1 MKSSVSC
8 LKIIILSCT
17 IWKAVWRPCLSTRT
31 WSFCCSTA
39 INQLTR
45 PPPLSVLL
53 FVFLSFFLSLSLPFL
68 FLNAK
73 QPAYKFLAWIGT
85 VIEGLYSLPGR
96 NIYNFPTAPIPCI
109 AGSYHFR
116 FDDRRGGESY
126 RPMNSNR
133 TRRSPSRSYVRHA
146 RSPPQTRS
154 PRLVADTWVPSTSR
168 SYDRLRSRSP
178 PALRR
183 RSRSPSFY
191 NRDFG
196 PGSYR
201 RARSPRRYSPRRDD
215 RPRSPRQILWR
226 QRSPYSGS
234 RSRDISWGRNTSM
247 RPRESSPPSQDF
259 RFSRKERFTSS
270 ISDKY
275 SRADAPPRRGISRE
289 YAPRTSIPPRGQ
301 SPFQVHREHQ
311 PDSAPKWRSTSPK
324 GVSSTNFSA
333 PVSGAN
339 SRRPSPL
346 VDRRNLASFDPA
358 SPTTQL
364 NSNGRFSNAP
374 GHSSPGYERTFQ
386 TRYKS
391 SGQNELR
398 RSPTEEQ
405 TTSFA
410 IKEQGQEK
418 YDMSRDAA
426 PHHLGSVHMNQ
437 ANITSNI
444 PTQPKAYGASLNQ
457 VPPSGPSYGSKSL
470 PSHSRGSNICLLSA
484 PTRPRGNLN
493 PRDSVWTGA
502 SPRRGIIPQG
512 PPSGPRGNNFMPQGS
527 GSESINTYHRQN
539 SIAHAGVCRS
549 QRLTNHL
556 AGLCSIV
563 PGGKVFPPSF
573 EISTEKR
580 LSQLEVDKARLFD
593 QVLLKQNSKRSGVRD
608 WDRLDRE
615 SSISTLKSELA
626 EGHLQRITGGE
637 SVHVGTIF

>member
-1 MKSSVSC
+1 MS
-8 LKIIILSCT
+8 
-17 IWKAVWRPCLSTRT
+17 
-31 WSFCCSTA
+31 
-39 INQLTR
+39 
-45 PPPLSVLL
+45 
-53 FVFLSFFLSLSLPFL
+53 
-68 FLNAK
+68 
-73 QPAYKFLAWIGT
+73 
-85 VIEGLYSLPGR
+85 
-96 NIYNFPTAPIPCI
+96 
-109 AGSYHFR
+109 
-116 FDDRRGGESY
+116 
-126 RPMNSNR
+126 SNR

-146 RSPPQTRS
+146 RSPPRTRS

-196 PGSYR
+196 LGSYR
-201 RARSPRRYSPRRDD
+201 RARSPRRYSPRRND

-226 QRSPYSGS
+226 PRSPYSES
-234 RSRDISWGRNTSM
+234 HSRDTSWGRTTPI

-270 ISDKY
+270 LIDKY
-275 SRADAPPRRGISRE
+275 SRADAPPRRGVSRE

-301 SPFQVHREHQ
+301 SPFQAHREHQ
-311 PDSAPKWRSTSPK
+311 PDRAPKWRSTSPK

-358 SPTTQL
+358 SPTTQH
-364 NSNGRFSNAP
+364 NSNGRFSNGP
-374 GHSSPGYERTFQ
+374 GHSSPGYERFQ
-386 TRYKS
+386 TRYRPS
-391 SGQNELR
+391 SQNELR
-398 RSPTEEQ
+398 RSPTQEQ
-405 TTSFA
+405 TTSSA
-410 IKEQGQEK
+410 IKKQDQEK
-418 YDMSRDAA
+418 HDLSRAA
-426 PHHLGSVHMNQ
+426 GPQYLGPVYMNQ
-437 ANITSNI
+437 PNITSNI

-457 VPPSGPSYGSKSL
+457 VPPSGPSHGSKSL
-470 PSHSRGSNICLLSA
+470 PSHSRGSNISLLSA

-502 SPRRGIIPQG
+502 SPRRGIMPQG
-512 PPSGPRGNNFMPQGS
+512 PPSGPRGNSFMPQGP
-527 GSESINTYHRQN
+527 GSESNHTFHRQN
-539 SIAHAGVCRS
+539 SIAHTGVCRA

-593 QVLLKQNSKRSGVRD
+593 QVLLKQNSKRSGMRD